1 MGFDRPTRTV
11 DYVDLKSETATG
23 PRRIAF
29 RVLQFLPMELGDFVD
44 RNTGEKSK
52 VWPVLADAKILDGPN
67 AGNVYRG
74 KVYKF
79 GITSAL
85 RDAGPNDPEP
95 KTKPG
100 AELMIIAARPT
111 GKGVSKE
118 SVFGNR
124 PDDQQMEE
132 MVTEFYRLGG
142 WDQSI
147 SPAEL
152 DGTAA
157 VREPAMAGAP
167 VAAAP
172 APATAGPAATTTAA
186 PVQATGSA
194 PRRPFGRSRTTE

>member
-1 MGFDRPTRTV
+1 MGFDRPTRTI
-11 DYVDLKSETATG
+11 DYVDLKAETASG

-52 VWPVLADAKILDGPN
+52 VWPVLADAKLLDGPN
-67 AGNVYRG
+67 AGSVYRG

-85 RDAGPNDPEP
+85 RDAGPNEPTP
-95 KTKPG
+95 KTVPG
-100 AELMIIAARPT
+100 AELMVIAARPT

-124 PDDQQMEE
+124 PTDEEMEE
-132 MVTEFYRLGG
+132 MITEFERLGG

-147 SPAEL
+147 SPDEL
-152 DGTAA
+152 AAGTAPA
-157 VREPAMAGAP
+157 RQPAMAGAP
-167 VAAAP
+167 AAAAP
-172 APATAGPAATTTAA
+172 AAATAPAA

-194 PRRPFGRSRTTE
+194 PRRPFGRSKTTE